1 MKENIKLLVKGIVI
15 ICFLFVSPLMPS
27 IELFSRNKMPQF
39 MIYSAKTEFDFE
51 LSEAFNMLEVVYKED
66 IPLREV
72 DIQPTE
78 IPELPDDTINDQYKV
93 YIYSTHQGETYTDGK
108 SVIDA
113 SYYLKQLLEKHSIEV
128 TIEQQNFMQEL
139 RNQGLTYNESY
150 LISRNAVI
158 DAIVEEGGYDLII
171 DLHRD
176 SLPRHLSYIEINGM
190 IYAKLMIVIGGLS
203 SHRESIINNSQ
214 ILFDIS
220 NNLVHGIMK
229 PALVREAYYN
239 QDITENMLLIEVGSD
254 QNSFEE
260 VKNSLDILSQAIIKM
275 REQNE
280 TIYR

>member
-176 SLPRHLSYIEINGM
+176 SLPRHLSYIEING
-190 IYAKLMIVIGGLS
+190 
-203 SHRESIINNSQ
+203 
-214 ILFDIS
+214 
-220 NNLVHGIMK
+220 
-229 PALVREAYYN
+229 
-239 QDITENMLLIEVGSD
+239 
-254 QNSFEE
+254 
-260 VKNSLDILSQAIIKM
+260 
-275 REQNE
+275 
-280 TIYR
+280 